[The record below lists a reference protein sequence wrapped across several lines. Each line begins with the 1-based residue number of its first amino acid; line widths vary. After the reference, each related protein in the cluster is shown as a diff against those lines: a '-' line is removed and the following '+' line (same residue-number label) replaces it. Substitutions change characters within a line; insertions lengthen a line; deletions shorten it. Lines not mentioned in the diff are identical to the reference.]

1 MAEGGRDR
9 ITKALLDPWDM
20 SEAGMSDTSG
30 SMPYASLDL
39 PELQRAG
46 AVRIT
51 QGGGKKSDDPEN
63 YSLVTH
69 YNDTRPDSYTPSWEN
84 KPESYASAAADLAD
98 TSSGMLYPGKYK
110 QILWSA
116 QKRGM
121 FE

>member
-1 MAEGGRDR
+1 MSDRDA
-9 ITKALLDPWDM
+9 ITRALLDPWDM
-20 SEAGMSDTSG
+20 SPAGMSDTSG

-39 PELQRAG
+39 PALQRAG

-51 QGGGKKSDDPEN
+51 EGGGKRSADPN
-63 YSLVTH
+63 DWSVVTH
-69 YNDTRPDSYTPSWEN
+69 YNDVQPNSYTRDWQD
-84 KPESYASAAADLAD
+84 KPAAYGDAAQAFANPQ
-98 TSSGMLYPGKYK
+98 SGMLYPGKYK

>member
-1 MAEGGRDR
+1 MAENGRDR

-51 QGGGKKSDDPEN
+51 QGGGKRSDDKDVVP
-63 YSLVTH
+63 
-69 YNDTRPDSYTPSWEN
+69 R
-84 KPESYASAAADLAD
+84 AAGHHVRAV
-98 TSSGMLYPGKYK
+98 
-110 QILWSA
+110 
-116 QKRGM
+116 RGA
-121 FE
+121 